1 MEKDNMDKSI
11 LMQDMWGS
19 NHGYEAMLDFQ
30 MSWLLQVAKGY
41 YNAQLLPI
49 ARKVLLK
56 LIDRK
61 DYANVE
67 INRVDVWRQWNNIDV
82 LAEIDVTI
90 NGKEEHHIVVI
101 EDKAYTMIHDNQ
113 LVRYKKIVDNHYTHG
128 EQLHYWV
135 ITFFDDSDKDKLDLL
150 KQDCTDAK
158 WGLLSFYDVIDW
170 YEGMPYTGSDLF
182 DEFWLKTW
190 Y

>member
-30 MSWLLQVAKGY
+30 LSWLLQVAKGH
-41 YNAQLLPI
+41 NNTNLLLI

-56 LIDRK
+56 LIDRQNYT
-61 DYANVE
+61 DAE
-67 INRVDVWRQWNNIDV
+67 IKRVDVWRQWNNIDV
-82 LAEIDVTI
+82 LAEIDVVI

-101 EDKAYTMIHDNQ
+101 EDKAYTMIHNDQ
-113 LVRYKKIVDNHYTHG
+113 LKRYKKNVEGYYTHG
-128 EQLHYWV
+128 EEPHYWV
-135 ITFFDDSDKDKLDLL
+135 ITFFDDYNKDKLDLL
-150 KQDCTDAK
+150 KKDCEKAE
-158 WGLLSFYDVIDW
+158 WNLLSFYDVIDW
-170 YEGMPYTGSDLF
+170 YKGMPYTGSDLF

-190 Y
+190 H